1 MLAPRT
7 LRGTAET
14 VVLALGAGAVCVAR
28 VHLGY
33 HSIPQVLAGGAL
45 GAALGAALA
54 ARIKAARAGK
64 VGKRRKRG

>member
-1 MLAPRT
+1 M
-7 LRGTAET
+7 
-14 VVLALGAGAVCVAR
+14 AR

-64 VGKRRKRG
+64 GGKRRKRG